1 MFKIIVTTKN
11 YRTGRITTETFRN
24 KYKTYQGAEKAAR
37 GMRRVCMPDSKTIT
51 ETVDADVVE
60 VKRT

>member
-11 YRTGRITTETFRN
+11 YHTGRITTETFRN